1 LIEKPQDSDL
11 KSKTDEELIRMVA
24 RGNEMAFEILM
35 DRYERPL
42 VTFCYGFMRDV
53 QRAEDITQEAFLR
66 VFRNAYRYKPMA
78 RFSTW
83 VYRIATNLCIN
94 ELKKQ
99 RLRQA
104 SSIDQS
110 LSADPESTKVVEKI
124 ASDCATPLTQAEE
137 KELQALLAK
146 AVENL
151 PEDQRSTL
159 IMVEFNHMAYK
170 EIADVLGITVS
181 AVKMRIKRAREN
193 LRQMFKFL
201 EDER

>member
-1 LIEKPQDSDL
+1 MVENADNQPLTDKSD
-11 KSKTDEELIRMVA
+11 EQLIRMVA
-24 RGNEMAFEILM
+24 RGNEMAFGILLK
-35 DRYERPL
+35 RYERPL
-42 VTFCYGFMRDV
+42 TTFAYGFMRDA
-53 QRAEDITQEAFLR
+53 QRAEDITQEAFMR

-83 VYRIATNLCIN
+83 VYRITTNLCIN

-99 RLRQA
+99 RLRQMT
-104 SSIDQS
+104 SIDQP
-110 LSADPESTKVVEKI
+110 LSADPDSTKVVEKI
-124 ASDCATPLTQAEE
+124 ASDSATPLSQAEE
-137 KELQALLAK
+137 KELQTLLAR

-151 PEDQRSTL
+151 PDDQRTTL
-159 IMVEFNHMAYK
+159 IMVEYNHLPYK

>member
-1 LIEKPQDSDL
+1 MVEKHKDTELQE
-11 KSKTDEELIRMVA
+11 KTDEDLIRMVA
-24 RGNEMAFEILM
+24 RGNEMAFTILM
-35 DRYERPL
+35 NRYERSL

-53 QRAEDITQEAFLR
+53 QRSEDIAQDVFMR
-66 VFRNAYRYKPMA
+66 VFRNAHRYKPVA

-83 VYRIATNLCIN
+83 IYRIATNLCIN

-99 RLRQA
+99 KLRQA
-104 SSIDQS
+104 SSIDQP

-124 ASDCATPLTQAEE
+124 ASDAATPLSQAEE
-137 KELQALLAK
+137 KELQELLAR
-146 AVENL
+146 AIETL

-159 IMVEFNHMAYK
+159 IMVEFHHMQYK
-170 EIADVLGITVS
+170 EIAEVTNITVS

-201 EDER
+201 EGER